1 MLGWA
6 RSFRVRILL
15 LVCLVSGVP
24 VGIVGLWI
32 TYSASRA
39 SERLLQAR
47 VEQALEQAA
56 QGIVNRWV
64 SERSAALDLAETP
77 RVRQT
82 VLAGSGDAWDNDP
95 LTTRSLVLRDEN
107 GRTLA
112 SLLSGADRMTEPG
125 IPLIATVYASTL
137 GPAIG
142 TLETTVPIGALVQD
156 RAPAPGG
163 VGITL
168 GVLDRENSPLIPL
181 PFEWERDAG
190 SVIEWGGARW
200 YVQPRIL
207 FEPPL
212 TLIGAAPLT
221 PFEQPLLD
229 AARSSLWILLLV
241 SATGLIVASVLTG
254 HVTRGLDH
262 LADAAE
268 EVAAGA
274 LDRRVDEPGARELGR
289 LARAFNRMTA
299 SLQATLKQLA
309 ERRALAR
316 TGEFAASL
324 AHEVRNP
331 LTAIRVDLQ
340 VAEEGLAPESPSRRP
355 LRRALG
361 EIDRLDSA
369 VGSAL
374 MATRVALRNLEPID
388 LLVPLD
394 LAIAA
399 AEKTGARPTP
409 IPLHVGCERPPR
421 VSGDLGALEQ
431 VFLNLLLN
439 AIDAVKVRGD
449 VRVVVEEED
458 ASLIVRVVDTG
469 VGLSPEDAAQAFEPF
484 FTTRER
490 GTGLGLTIATRLARA
505 HDGSVELAP
514 TPGGGTTATV
524 RLPRYDGTE

>member
-1 MLGWA
+1 M
-6 RSFRVRILL
+6 
-15 LVCLVSGVP
+15 
-24 VGIVGLWI
+24 
-32 TYSASRA
+32 
-39 SERLLQAR
+39 
-47 VEQALEQAA
+47 
-56 QGIVNRWV
+56 
-64 SERSAALDLAETP
+64 
-77 RVRQT
+77 
-82 VLAGSGDAWDNDP
+82 
-95 LTTRSLVLRDEN
+95 
-107 GRTLA
+107 
-112 SLLSGADRMTEPG
+112 
-125 IPLIATVYASTL
+125 
-137 GPAIG
+137 
-142 TLETTVPIGALVQD
+142 
-156 RAPAPGG
+156 
-163 VGITL
+163 
-168 GVLDRENSPLIPL
+168 
-181 PFEWERDAG
+181 
-190 SVIEWGGARW
+190 IEWGGDRW

-207 FEPPL
+207 SEPPL

-241 SATGLIVASVLTG
+241 SATGLVVASVLTG
-254 HVTRGLDH
+254 HMTRGLDH

-316 TGEFAASL
+316 TGEFAVSL

-340 VAEEGLAPESPSRRP
+340 VAEEGLAPESPSLRP
-355 LRRALG
+355 IRRALG

-374 MATRVALRNLEPID
+374 MATRVAHRNLEPID

-409 IPLHVGCERPPR
+409 ISLHVGCELSPR
-421 VSGDLGALEQ
+421 VSGDPGALEQ

-439 AIDAVKVRGD
+439 AIDAVSVRGD

-458 ASLIVRVVDTG
+458 TSLIVRVVDTG
-469 VGLSPEDAAQAFEPF
+469 AGLSPEAAAQAFEPF

>member
-15 LVCLVSGVP
+15 LVCLVSAVP
-24 VGIVGLWI
+24 IGIVGVWI

-39 SERLLQAR
+39 SERLLQVR
-47 VEQALEQAA
+47 VGQALEQAA
-56 QGIVNRWV
+56 QGIVKRWM
-64 SERSAALDLAETP
+64 SERGAALDLAASP

-82 VLAGSGDAWDNDP
+82 LLEGSGDGWDNDP
-95 LTTRSLVLRDEN
+95 LTGRDLVLRDES
-107 GRTLA
+107 GRILVSRLPGT
-112 SLLSGADRMTEPG
+112 DRATEPG
-125 IPLIATVYASTL
+125 VPLIAIVHASTL
-137 GPAIG
+137 GPSIG
-142 TLETTVPIGALVQD
+142 TLETTVPIGALVRD
-156 RAPAPGG
+156 RALAPGG
-163 VGITL
+163 VGIMV

-181 PFEWERDAG
+181 PFEWESDAG
-190 SVIEWGGARW
+190 SIIEWGGDRW
-200 YVQPRIL
+200 YVQSRIL
-207 FEPPL
+207 SEPPL

-241 SATGLIVASVLTG
+241 SATGLIVATVLTG
-254 HVTRGLDH
+254 RMTRGLDH

-274 LDRRVDEPGARELGR
+274 LDRRVDEPSTRELGR

-340 VAEEGLAPESPSRRP
+340 VVEEGLAPESPSLRP

-361 EIDRLDSA
+361 EIDRLDAA
-369 VGSAL
+369 VESAL
-374 MATRVALRNLEPID
+374 TATRVALRDLSPID

-394 LAIAA
+394 AAIAA
-399 AEKTGARPTP
+399 AEKTAARPTP
-409 IPLHVGCERPPR
+409 ISRHVGCDLPPR
-421 VSGDLGALEQ
+421 VSGDPGALEQ

-439 AIDAVKVRGD
+439 AIEAVRVSGD
-449 VRVVVEEED
+449 VSVVVEEED
-458 ASLIVRVVDTG
+458 TSLVVRVVDTG
-469 VGLSPEDAAQAFEPF
+469 AGLSPEGVTQAFEPF
-484 FTTRER
+484 FTTREG
-490 GTGLGLTIATRLARA
+490 GTGLGLTIANRLARA
-505 HDGSVELAP
+505 HDGSVELTP

-524 RLPRYDGTE
+524 RLPRYAGAE